1 MVVDDRLFVQLPLAI
16 SSVPVRQ
23 TGGEHWASEFL
34 FSLASPKALPPA
46 DYQGR
51 LVSGLAGVLWHTMM
65 SLRRW
70 QLYSD
75 TNCDGL

>member
-34 FSLASPKALPPA
+34 FFPGFPKGLAS
-46 DYQGR
+46 GR
-51 LVSGLAGVLWHTMM
+51 LPGQTGIRSGGGVVAHYDVITTLAVIFRH
-65 SLRRW
+65 
-70 QLYSD
+70 
-75 TNCDGL
+75 